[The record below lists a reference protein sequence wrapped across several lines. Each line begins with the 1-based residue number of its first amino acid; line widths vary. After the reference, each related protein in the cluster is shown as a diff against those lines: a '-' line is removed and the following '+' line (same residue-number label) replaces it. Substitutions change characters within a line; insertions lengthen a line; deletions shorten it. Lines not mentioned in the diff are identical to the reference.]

1 VNHRWC
7 RRRAVIASR
16 KKNGAGN
23 GEAEEQQGAKRGRGA
38 RGLWN
43 GAISFSLIHIPVS
56 LHTASRSSS
65 LDLDLLD
72 KRDFAPVGY
81 QRYNKSTGKTVEWN
95 DVVKGYE
102 YEKGEYVVLT
112 DEDFRRA
119 NVEASRTIDIQTFVA
134 RDAIAPYY
142 FDTPY
147 FLVPDKNGE
156 RVYALLREALEQSKK
171 LAVATFVL
179 RSRQHVAALMPVD
192 KTIVL
197 NTLRYAEEIQPHP
210 DVIAAVA
217 KKANGASSREL
228 TMALKLVDD
237 MTEKWQ
243 PDQFKDTYRDDLMK
257 RIEQKVKAGQTHTLT
272 EPEAEVTEQRE
283 AGGGKVV
290 DLMSLLQRS
299 LDQRGGSGD
308 TAARASKRK
317 HSAAR
322 RRSSSVRARRA

>member
-1 VNHRWC
+1 M
-7 RRRAVIASR
+7 AKR
-16 KKNGAGN
+16 KQGN
-23 GEAEEQQGAKRGRGA
+23 GQGNGDSAEADAKPRSRGA

-56 LHTASRSSS
+56 LHTASRSSTIE
-65 LDLDLLD
+65 LDLLD

-81 QRYNKSTGKTVEWN
+81 QRYNKSTGKVVNWN

-102 YEKGEYVVLT
+102 YEKGQHVVLT

-147 FLVPDKNGE
+147 FLVPDKGGE
-156 RVYALLREALEQSKK
+156 RVYALLREALEQSAK

-192 KTIVL
+192 KIIVL
-197 NTLRYAEEIQPHP
+197 NTLRYEEEIQPHP
-210 DVIAAVA
+210 DVIAAVT
-217 KKANGASSREL
+217 KKTNGASSREL
-228 TMALKLVDD
+228 DMALKLVDE
-237 MTEKWQ
+237 MTEKWH
-243 PDQFKDTYRDDLMK
+243 PEAFKNTYRNDLMK
-257 RIEQKVKAGQTHTLT
+257 RIEQKVKAGETHTLT
-272 EPEAEVTEQRE
+272 QPEAEVTEQR
-283 AGGGKVV
+283 ATGGGKVV
-290 DLMSLLQRS
+290 DLMSLLERS
-299 LDQRGGSGD
+299 LEQRGGGD
-308 TAARASKRK
+308 SAARASKRK

-322 RRSSSVRARRA
+322 RRSTNSRAARRA

>member
-1 VNHRWC
+1 M
-7 RRRAVIASR
+7 ASR
-16 KKNGAGN
+16 KKNGNGN
-23 GEAEEQQGAKRGRGA
+23 GDGEAGAEPKRGRGA

-56 LHTASRSSS
+56 LHTASRSST

-119 NVEASRTIDIQTFVA
+119 NVEASKTIDIQTFVA

-147 FLVPDKNGE
+147 FLVPDKGGE
-156 RVYALLREALEQSKK
+156 RVYALLREALEQPKK

-192 KTIVL
+192 NTIVL

-210 DVIAAVA
+210 DVLAAVA
-217 KKANGASSREL
+217 KKSSGAGAREL
-228 TMALKLVDD
+228 AMALKLVDE

-243 PDQFKDTYRDDLMK
+243 PGAFKDTDRDDLLK
-257 RIEQKVKAGQTHTLT
+257 RIEQKVKSGQTHTLT
-272 EPEAEVTEQRE
+272 QPEAEVAEQQ
-283 AGGGKVV
+283 ATGGGKMV
-290 DLMSLLQRS
+290 DLMSLLQKS
-299 LDQRGGSGD
+299 LDQRGGSGAAAS
-308 TAARASKRK
+308 AARASKRK
-317 HSAAR
+317 HAAAR
-322 RRSSSVRARRA
+322 RRTTNSRSARRA

>member
-1 VNHRWC
+1 
-7 RRRAVIASR
+7 
-16 KKNGAGN
+16 
-23 GEAEEQQGAKRGRGA
+23 
-38 RGLWN
+38 
-43 GAISFSLIHIPVS
+43 VS
-56 LHTASRSSS
+56 LHTASRAQQ
-65 LDLDLLD
+65 LDLNLLD

-81 QRYNKSTGKTVEWN
+81 QRYNKSTGKVVDWN

-119 NVEASRTIDIQTFVA
+119 NVEASRTIDIQTFVD

-192 KTIVL
+192 KIIVL
-197 NTLRYAEEIQPHP
+197 NTLRYSEEIQPHP
-210 DVIAAVA
+210 AVAAAVE
-217 KKANGASSREL
+217 KKTGATSGREL
-228 TMALKLVDD
+228 SMALKLVEE
-237 MTEKWQ
+237 MTEKWK
-243 PDQFKDTYRDDLMK
+243 PDAFSDTYREDLLK

-272 EPEAEVTEQRE
+272 EPEEEAASRP

-290 DLMSLLQRS
+290 DLMSLLEKS
-299 LDQRGGSGD
+299 LAQKSTGASTDTESRG
-308 TAARASKRK
+308 TKRK

-322 RRSSSVRARRA
+322 RRTTNARAARRA

>member
-1 VNHRWC
+1 M
-7 RRRAVIASR
+7 ASR
-16 KKNGAGN
+16 KKSGGKASEGAD
-23 GEAEEQQGAKRGRGA
+23 GEDGASRKKGRRGS

-56 LHTASRSSS
+56 LHTAARSSTIE
-65 LDLDLLD
+65 LDLLD
-72 KRDFAPVGY
+72 KRDFAPIGY
-81 QRYNKSTGKTVEWN
+81 QRYNKSTGKVVDWD

-119 NVEASRTIDIQTFVA
+119 NIEASRTIDIQTFVA
-134 RDAIAPYY
+134 RDAISPYY

-147 FLVPDKNGE
+147 FLVPDKGGE

-192 KTIVL
+192 HVIVL
-197 NTLRYAEEIQPHP
+197 NTLRYRDEIQQAPET
-210 DVIAAVA
+210 AVA
-217 KKANGASSREL
+217 KSKGASSREL
-228 TMALKLVDD
+228 DMALKLIGE

-243 PDQFKDTYRDDLMK
+243 PDQFTNTYRDDLMK
-257 RIEQKVKAGQTHTLT
+257 RIEQKVKSGQTHALT
-272 EPEAEVTEQRE
+272 QPEDEVTEPR
-283 AGGGKVV
+283 AAGGKVV

-299 LDQRGGSGD
+299 LEQRGSGAASD
-308 TAARASKRK
+308 GAARASKRK

-322 RRSSSVRARRA
+322 RRSSNARVSRRA

>member
-1 VNHRWC
+1 MPK
-7 RRRAVIASR
+7 SR
-16 KKNGAGN
+16 KSSSEDAG
-23 GEAEEQQGAKRGRGA
+23 EEKRGRGS

-56 LHTASRSSS
+56 LHTAARSST

-81 QRYNKSTGKTVEWN
+81 QRYNKSTGKVVEWN

-119 NVEASRTIDIQTFVA
+119 NVEASRTIDIQAFVA

-156 RVYALLREALEQSKK
+156 RVYSLLREALEQSQK

-192 KTIVL
+192 RVIVL
-197 NTLRYAEEIQPHP
+197 NTLRYQEEIQPHP
-210 DVIAAVA
+210 DVAAAVA
-217 KKANGASSREL
+217 KKANGTSGREL
-228 TMALKLVDD
+228 DMALKLVEE
-237 MTEKWQ
+237 MSETWKPQ
-243 PDQFKDTYRDDLMK
+243 AFTDTYRDDLMK

-272 EPEAEVTEQRE
+272 EPEEEATER
-283 AGGGKVV
+283 ATGGGKVV
-290 DLMSLLQRS
+290 DLMPLLQRS
-299 LDQRGGSGD
+299 LEQKGGGRSAAES

-322 RRSSSVRARRA
+322 RRTTNARSARRA

>member
-1 VNHRWC
+1 VIGQRIC
-7 RRRAVIASR
+7 SSARRRTVIP
-16 KKNGAGN
+16 KKARSN
-23 GEAEEQQGAKRGRGA
+23 GEESPKGRGA

-56 LHTASRSSS
+56 LHTAARTHEI
-65 LDLDLLD
+65 DLNLLD

-81 QRYNKSTGKTVEWN
+81 QRYNKATGKVVEWN
-95 DVVKGYE
+95 DVVKGFE

-147 FLVPDKNGE
+147 FLVPDKGGE
-156 RVYALLREALEQSKK
+156 RVYALLREALEQSQR

-192 KTIVL
+192 QIIVL
-197 NTLRYAEEIQPHP
+197 NTLRYQEEIQPHP
-210 DVIAAVA
+210 AVAAAVA
-217 KKANGASSREL
+217 KKANGASGKEL
-228 TMALKLVDD
+228 PMALKLVEE
-237 MTEKWQ
+237 MSEPWKPQAFT
-243 PDQFKDTYRDDLMK
+243 DTYRDDLMK
-257 RIEQKVKAGQTHTLT
+257 RIEQKVKAGQTHALT
-272 EPEAEVTEQRE
+272 EPEGE
-283 AGGGKVV
+283 AKEARPSGGKVV
-290 DLMSLLQRS
+290 DLMALLQRS
-299 LDQRGGSGD
+299 LDQKGRGAGNSD
-308 TAARASKRK
+308 TAVRASKRK

-322 RRSSSVRARRA
+322 RRSTVSRSKRIA

>member
-1 VNHRWC
+1 MAKAR
-7 RRRAVIASR
+7 
-16 KKNGAGN
+16 KNGN
-23 GEAEEQQGAKRGRGA
+23 GTDAKKKGRGA

-56 LHTASRSSS
+56 LHTAARAHEI
-65 LDLDLLD
+65 DLDLLD

-81 QRYNKSTGKTVEWN
+81 QRYNKSTGKVVDWN

-119 NVEASRTIDIQTFVA
+119 NAEASRTIDIQTFVD

-156 RVYALLREALEQSKK
+156 RVYALLREALERSKK

-192 KTIVL
+192 DTIVL
-197 NTLRYAEEIQPHP
+197 NTLRYHAEIQPHP
-210 DVIAAVA
+210 EVAAATA
-217 KKANGASSREL
+217 KKAATASGREL
-228 TMALKLVDD
+228 EMALKLVDE
-237 MTEKWQ
+237 MTEKWK
-243 PDQFKDTYRDDLMK
+243 PDAFKDTYRDDLMK
-257 RIEQKVKAGQTHTLT
+257 RIEQKIKSRQTHTLT
-272 EPEAEVTEQRE
+272 EPEAD
-283 AGGGKVV
+283 AGETRATGGKVV
-290 DLMSLLQRS
+290 DLMSLLERS
-299 LDQRGGSGD
+299 LAQKGAPGAAGGG
-308 TAARASKRK
+308 TATRASKRK
-317 HSAAR
+317 HSAVR
-322 RRSSSVRARRA
+322 RRTSNARAARRA

>member
-1 VNHRWC
+1 M
-7 RRRAVIASR
+7 
-16 KKNGAGN
+16 
-23 GEAEEQQGAKRGRGA
+23 
-38 RGLWN
+38 
-43 GAISFSLIHIPVS
+43 
-56 LHTASRSSS
+56 
-65 LDLDLLD
+65 LD

-81 QRYNKSTGKTVEWN
+81 QRYNKSTGKVVEWN

-147 FLVPDKNGE
+147 YLVPDKGGE

-192 KTIVL
+192 KLIAL
-197 NTLRYAEEIQPHP
+197 NTLRYQEEIQPHP
-210 DVIAAVA
+210 EVAAAVA
-217 KKANGASSREL
+217 RKTNGSSGREL
-228 TMALKLVDD
+228 DMALKLVDE

-243 PDQFKDTYRDDLMK
+243 PQDFKNTYREDLMK

-272 EPEAEVTEQRE
+272 EPESEVTGER
-283 AGGGKVV
+283 AATGGKVV
-290 DLMSLLQRS
+290 DLMSLLERS
-299 LDQRGGSGD
+299 IEQRGGGATD
-308 TAARASKRK
+308 TTSRASKRK

-322 RRSSSVRARRA
+322 RRSANTRASRRA

>member
-1 VNHRWC
+1 M
-7 RRRAVIASR
+7 ASR
-16 KKNGAGN
+16 KKNGN
-23 GEAEEQQGAKRGRGA
+23 GEDEAPKRGRGA

-56 LHTASRSSS
+56 LHTAARAHE
-65 LDLDLLD
+65 LDLNLLD

-81 QRYNKSTGKTVEWN
+81 QRYNKTTGKVVDWD

-119 NVEASRTIDIQTFVA
+119 NVEASRTIDIETFVD
-134 RDAIAPYY
+134 RDAISPYY

-147 FLVPDKNGE
+147 FLVPDKGGE

-179 RSRQHVAALMPVD
+179 RSRQHVAALMPVE

-197 NTLRYAEEIQPHP
+197 NTLRYSEEIQPHP
-210 DVIAAVA
+210 DVIEAVSKKSAATS
-217 KKANGASSREL
+217 GREL
-228 TMALKLVDD
+228 SMALKLVEE
-237 MTEKWQ
+237 MSEKWR
-243 PDQFKDTYRDDLMK
+243 PEQFKDTYRDDLMK
-257 RIEQKVKAGQTHTLT
+257 RIEDKVKAGQTHALT
-272 EPEAEVTEQRE
+272 QPDEEAAAPRA

-290 DLMSLLQRS
+290 DLMSLLERS
-299 LDQRGGSGD
+299 LEQRGKGGADS
-308 TAARASKRK
+308 AARATKRK
-317 HSAAR
+317 HAAAR
-322 RRSSSVRARRA
+322 RRTTNTRAARRA

>member
-1 VNHRWC
+1 M
-7 RRRAVIASR
+7 ASR
-16 KKNGAGN
+16 KKNGN
-23 GEAEEQQGAKRGRGA
+23 GEDEAPKRGRGA

-56 LHTASRSSS
+56 LHTAARSSTIE
-65 LDLDLLD
+65 LDLLD

-81 QRYNKSTGKTVEWN
+81 QRYNKTTGKVVDWN

-119 NVEASRTIDIQTFVA
+119 NVEASRTIDIQTFVD
-134 RDAIAPYY
+134 RDAISPYY

-147 FLVPDKNGE
+147 FLVPDKGGE

-179 RSRQHVAALMPVD
+179 RNRQHVAALMPVGD
-192 KTIVL
+192 AIVL
-197 NTLRYAEEIQPHP
+197 NTLRYQEEIQEAPQT
-210 DVIAAVA
+210 V
-217 KKANGASSREL
+217 KKASAASGREL
-228 TMALKLVDD
+228 DMALKLIDE

-243 PDQFKDTYRDDLMK
+243 PGQFKNTYRDDLMK
-257 RIEQKVKAGQTHTLT
+257 RIQEKVKSGQTHALT
-272 EPEAEVTEQRE
+272 QPDEEATRPR
-283 AGGGKVV
+283 AAGGKVV

-299 LDQRGGSGD
+299 LEQRGGG
-308 TAARASKRK
+308 AANEGAVRASKRK
-317 HSAAR
+317 HSAVR
-322 RRSSSVRARRA
+322 RRSSNVRAARRA

>member
-1 VNHRWC
+1 M
-7 RRRAVIASR
+7 AKS
-16 KKNGAGN
+16 KKNGNADGMD
-23 GEAEEQQGAKRGRGA
+23 EPKRGS

-56 LHTASRSSS
+56 LHTASRAHQI
-65 LDLDLLD
+65 DLNLLD

-81 QRYNKSTGKTVEWN
+81 QRYNKATGKVVEWN

-119 NVEASRTIDIQTFVA
+119 NVEASRTIDIQTFVD

-156 RVYALLREALEQSKK
+156 RVYSLLREALEQSQK

-192 KTIVL
+192 KIIVL
-197 NTLRYAEEIQPHP
+197 NTLRYHEEIQPHP
-210 DVIAAVA
+210 DIAAAVS
-217 KKANGASSREL
+217 KKANVAGGREL
-228 TMALKLVDD
+228 TMALKLVEE
-237 MTEKWQ
+237 MSEPWK
-243 PDQFKDTYRDDLMK
+243 PDVFSDTYRDDLLK

-272 EPEAEVTEQRE
+272 EPEEEGTPRAT
-283 AGGGKVV
+283 GGKVV
-290 DLMSLLQRS
+290 DLMSLLEKS
-299 LDQRGGSGD
+299 LAQKGGGAADS
-308 TAARASKRK
+308 TARASKRK

-322 RRSSSVRARRA
+322 RRTSNTRAARRA

>member
-1 VNHRWC
+1 MASKRKSNGNG
-7 RRRAVIASR
+7 AEPASSSSR
-16 KKNGAGN
+16 KG
-23 GEAEEQQGAKRGRGA
+23 GRGS

-56 LHTASRSSS
+56 LHTAARAST
-65 LDLDLLD
+65 LDMDLLD

-81 QRYNKSTGKTVEWN
+81 QRYNKSTGKVVQWN

-119 NVEASRTIDIQTFVA
+119 NVEASRTIDIQTFVS
-134 RDAIAPYY
+134 RDSIAPYY

-147 FLVPDKNGE
+147 FLVPDKGGE
-156 RVYALLREALEQSKK
+156 RVYALLRQALEQSEK

-179 RSRQHVAALMPVD
+179 RSRQYVAALMPSD
-192 KTIVL
+192 GIILL
-197 NTLRYAEEIQPHP
+197 NTLRYQEEIQPHP
-210 DVIAAVA
+210 EVAAATA
-217 KKANGASSREL
+217 KKSVATGREL
-228 TMALKLVDD
+228 DMALKLVDE

-243 PDQFKDTYRDDLMK
+243 PKAFHNTYRDDLMK
-257 RIEQKVKAGQTHTLT
+257 RIEQKVKAGQTHALT
-272 EPEAEVTEQRE
+272 QPETEVVE
-283 AGGGKVV
+283 ARTGGGKVV

-299 LDQRGGSGD
+299 LDQKGG
-308 TAARASKRK
+308 ARAGDGATAERGSKRK

-322 RRSSSVRARRA
+322 RRSANVRSARRA